1 MTYSGTAYFYRHH
14 LLISTLARHEA
25 QSNNAK
31 SMQSAQLE
39 LQRVDAVKRKA
50 RQCMTDGML
59 VTPTNHVNLPDLLT
73 VYRGHASRVTCV
85 KIVRVGT
92 DVRIFSGSMDGTVI
106 VWDLRTGAPLS
117 IISAHDQG
125 VSSIDILSV
134 EAVGAR
140 RPQFMSTHMVRRT
153 TTPNWDAPHVTA
165 DLESAEPTRLNA
177 RGSGFI
183 FEVENMQQSVTLRV
197 YAVVQDRGDVVV
209 GCASITLQDALKK
222 AYETDC
228 AERVTLHV
236 PLLLLLPKASQ
247 AQKLDSDAEEQGIR
261 ELNSPDAGAGAL
273 LNMLAAASIHST
285 GATGEAFGLDF
296 QVTGELDVTLAYRR
310 ASGGQKESSSSP
322 CAHQSGPPL
331 GFVKAS

>member
-14 LLISTLARHEA
+14 LLVSTLARHQA

-59 VTPTNHVNLPDLLT
+59 VTPTKYVNLPDLLT

-85 KIVRVGT
+85 KIVRVGI
-92 DVRIFSGSMDGTVI
+92 DMRIFSGSTDGTVI
-106 VWDLRTGAPLS
+106 GWDLRTGAPLS

-125 VSSIDILSV
+125 VSCIDILSM

-140 RPQFMSTHMVRRT
+140 RPQFMPTHLVRRT

-165 DLESAEPTRLNA
+165 DLESAEPTQLNA

-183 FEVENMQQSVTLRV
+183 FQLENMQQAVTLHV
-197 YAVVQDRGDVVV
+197 YAGVQNRGDVVV
-209 GCASITLQDALKK
+209 GFDQCASITLQDALKK

-247 AQKLDSDAEEQGIR
+247 AQMLDSRGTGNQRAQLARCRRRSSR
-261 ELNSPDAGAGAL
+261 EHVGCRDNPQCGS
-273 LNMLAAASIHST
+273 H
-285 GATGEAFGLDF
+285 
-296 QVTGELDVTLAYRR
+296 RR
-310 ASGGQKESSSSP
+310 S
-322 CAHQSGPPL
+322 
-331 GFVKAS
+331 V